1 MMPLAAY
8 ALAGCLAVGASSD
21 RIQAGDLAAGF
32 PEWATVPALTPL
44 GLAPAPGVQ
53 RVFRVLELRRLAERW
68 SLSVVPDREICV
80 TRPVAVLTAA
90 RLLAAMQDAI
100 QNDVQTDVQNAVHKE
115 LTEAHIDL
123 LDFSRQPAPEGTLVF
138 PVSGLRQGLT
148 GGYWNGYVAYGGSH
162 RFTLW
167 ARVKV
172 TVARARV
179 VAVEDLKPGAAL
191 ESAQLRVETREE
203 VPATGLVSAVEE
215 VAGKVLR
222 RSVARGTA
230 LRAEWLEP
238 AKVVLRGETVRVE
251 AVRGGARLELE
262 CVAEGSGAIGDI
274 VPILNPVSQRRFP
287 ARVESK
293 GRVVAT
299 KGSL

>member
-1 MMPLAAY
+1 MIPLAAF
-8 ALAGCLAVGASSD
+8 ALSGCLAVGAASD
-21 RIQAGDLAAGF
+21 RILAGDLAAGF
-32 PEWATVPALTPL
+32 PEWAAVAADTPL

-53 RVFRVLELRRLAERW
+53 RIFRVLELRRLAEHW
-68 SLSVVPDREICV
+68 SLSTVPDREICV

-90 RLLAAMQDAI
+90 RLLAAMQ
-100 QNDVQTDVQNAVHKE
+100 NAVLKE
-115 LTEAHIDL
+115 LPSAHIDL
-123 LDFSRQPAPEGTLVF
+123 FDFSRQPAPDGELVF
-138 PVSGLRQGLT
+138 PVSGLRQGPT
-148 GGYWNGYVAYGGSH
+148 GGYWSGYVAYGGKH

-172 TVARARV
+172 IVARARV
-179 VAVEDLKPGAAL
+179 VAVEDLKPGVAL
-191 ESAQLRVETREE
+191 DSPQIRVETREE
-203 VPATGLVSAVEE
+203 VPTAGLVSAVEQ
-215 VAGKVLR
+215 VFGKVLR
-222 RSVARGTA
+222 RPVVRGTA

-262 CVAEGSGAIGDI
+262 CVAEGSGAIGEI

-287 ARVESK
+287 ARVESR
-293 GRVVAT
+293 GRVVVT

>member
-1 MMPLAAY
+1 MMPLAAF
-8 ALAGCLAVGASSD
+8 ALAGCLAVAADRD
-21 RIQAGDLAAGF
+21 RILAGDLAAGF
-32 PEWATVPALTPL
+32 PEWAAVPAETPL

-53 RVFRVLELRRLAERW
+53 RIFRVLELRRMAERW
-68 SLSVVPDREICV
+68 SLSPVPDHEICV
-80 TRPVAVLTAA
+80 TRPVAVLTTA
-90 RLLAAMQDAI
+90 RLLAAMQSA
-100 QNDVQTDVQNAVHKE
+100 VQKE
-115 LTEAHIDL
+115 MPAAHIEL
-123 LDFSRQPAPEGTLVF
+123 FDFSRQPAPEGELVF
-138 PVSGLRQGLT
+138 PVSGLRQGPT
-148 GGYWNGYVAYGGSH
+148 GGYWSGYIAYGGMH

-172 TVARARV
+172 MVARARV
-179 VAVEDLKPGAAL
+179 VAAEDLKPGVAL
-191 ESAQLRVETREE
+191 DSAQFRVETREE
-203 VPATGLVSAVEE
+203 VPAGGLVSAVEE

-222 RSVARGTA
+222 RPVARGTA

-262 CVAEGSGAIGDI
+262 CVAEGSGAIGETI
-274 VPILNPVSQRRFP
+274 TILNPVSQRRFP

>member
-1 MMPLAAY
+1 MIALAAL
-8 ALAGCLAVGASSD
+8 ALSGCLAVGPARD
-21 RIQAGDLAAGF
+21 RILAGDLAAGF
-32 PEWATVPALTPL
+32 PEWAAVPAETPL
-44 GLAPAPGVQ
+44 GLAPAPGAQ
-53 RVFRVLELRRLAERW
+53 RVFRVLELRRLAQRW
-68 SLSVVPDREICV
+68 SLATVPDREICV

-90 RLLAAMQDAI
+90 RLLAAMRDAI
-100 QNDVQTDVQNAVHKE
+100 QNDAQTVLPA
-115 LTEAHIDL
+115 AHIEL

-148 GGYWNGYVAYGGSH
+148 GGYWSGYIAYGGSH

-172 TVARARV
+172 TAARARV
-179 VAVEDLKPGAAL
+179 VAAEDLKPGVAL
-191 ESAQLRVETREE
+191 GSAQMQVETREE
-203 VPATGLVSAVEE
+203 VPAAGLVSAIEE

-222 RSVARGTA
+222 RPVARGTS

>member
-1 MMPLAAY
+1 MMPLAAF
-8 ALAGCLAVGASSD
+8 ALAGCLAVGAAGD
-21 RIQAGDLAAGF
+21 RILAGDLAAAF
-32 PEWATVPALTPL
+32 PEWAAVPAETPF

-68 SLSVVPDREICV
+68 SLSRVPDREICV

-90 RLLAAMQDAI
+90 RLLAAMQ
-100 QNDVQTDVQNAVHKE
+100 NAVLNAVPNE
-115 LTEAHIDL
+115 LPSAHIEL
-123 LDFSRQPAPEGTLVF
+123 FDFSRRPAPDGELVF
-138 PVSGLRQGLT
+138 PVSGLRQGPT
-148 GGYWNGYVAYGGSH
+148 GGYWSGYVAYGEKH

-172 TVARARV
+172 MVARARV
-179 VAVEDLKPGAAL
+179 VAVEDLKPGVAL
-191 ESAQLRVETREE
+191 GSPQIRVETREE
-203 VPATGLVSAVEE
+203 VPTAGLVSAVEQ
-215 VAGKVLR
+215 VFGKVLR
-222 RSVARGTA
+222 RPVARGTA

-262 CVAEGSGAIGDI
+262 CVAEGSGAIGEI

-287 ARVESK
+287 ARVESR
-293 GRVVAT
+293 GRVVVT

>member
-1 MMPLAAY
+1 MMPLAAF
-8 ALAGCLAVGASSD
+8 ALSGCLAVGATSD
-21 RIQAGDLAAGF
+21 RILAGDLAAGF
-32 PEWATVPALTPL
+32 PEWAAVPAETPL

-53 RVFRVLELRRLAERW
+53 RVFRMLELRRLAERW
-68 SLSVVPDREICV
+68 SLSTVPDREICV
-80 TRPVAVLTAA
+80 TRPVALLTAA
-90 RLLAAMQDAI
+90 RLLAAMQSAI
-100 QNDVQTDVQNAVHKE
+100 QNDVQNA
-115 LTEAHIDL
+115 LPAAHIEL
-123 LDFSRQPAPEGTLVF
+123 FDFSRQPAPEGTLVF
-138 PVSGLRQGLT
+138 PVSSLRQGLT
-148 GGYWNGYVAYGGSH
+148 GGYWNGYVAYGGMH

-172 TVARARV
+172 TIASARV
-179 VAVEDLKPGAAL
+179 VTAEDLKPGVPL
-191 ESAQLRVETREE
+191 ESAQFRMETREE
-203 VPATGLVSAVEE
+203 VPATGLVSAVED

-222 RSVARGTA
+222 RSVAKGTA

-262 CVAEGSGAIGDI
+262 GVAEGSGAIGEI

>member
-1 MMPLAAY
+1 MMPLAAF
-8 ALAGCLAVGASSD
+8 ALAGCLAVGAASD
-21 RIQAGDLAAGF
+21 RILAGDLAAGF
-32 PEWATVPALTPL
+32 PEWAAVPAETPL

-53 RVFRVLELRRLAERW
+53 RVFRVLELRHLAQRW
-68 SLSVVPDREICV
+68 SLSTVPDREICV

-90 RLLAAMQDAI
+90 RLLAAMQNAV
-100 QNDVQTDVQNAVHKE
+100 QNDGQKVLPA
-115 LTEAHIDL
+115 AHIEL
-123 LDFSRQPAPEGTLVF
+123 FDFSRQPVPEGTLVF
-138 PVSGLRQGLT
+138 PVSGLRQGPA
-148 GGYWNGYVAYGGSH
+148 GGYWSGYVAYGGMR

-172 TVARARV
+172 TIASARV
-179 VAVEDLKPGAAL
+179 VAAEDLKPGVAL
-191 ESAQLRVETREE
+191 ESAHFRVETREE
-203 VPATGLVSAVEE
+203 VPAAGLVSAFEE

-262 CVAEGSGAIGDI
+262 CVAEGSGAIGEI

>member
-1 MMPLAAY
+1 MMPLAAF
-8 ALAGCLAVGASSD
+8 ALAGCLAVGPAGD
-21 RIQAGDLAAGF
+21 RILAGDLAAGF
-32 PEWATVPALTPL
+32 PEWAAVPAETPL

-53 RVFRVLELRRLAERW
+53 RVFRLLELRRLAARW
-68 SLSVVPDREICV
+68 SLSTVPDREICV

-90 RLLAAMQDAI
+90 RLLAAMQEAI
-100 QNDVQTDVQNAVHKE
+100 QNDVQKVLPA
-115 LTEAHIDL
+115 AHIEL

-148 GGYWNGYVAYGGSH
+148 GGYWSGYVAYGGSH

-172 TVARARV
+172 MVARARV
-179 VAVEDLKPGAAL
+179 VAAEDLKPGVAL
-191 ESAQLRVETREE
+191 DSAQLSVETREE
-203 VPATGLVSAVEE
+203 VPAAGLVSAVEE
-215 VAGKVLR
+215 VAGKALR
-222 RSVARGTA
+222 RPVARGTA

-262 CVAEGSGAIGDI
+262 CVAEGSGAIGEI

>member
-1 MMPLAAY
+1 MIALAAY

-21 RIQAGDLAAGF
+21 RILAADLAAGF
-32 PEWATVPALTPL
+32 PEWAVVPAETPL
-44 GLAPAPGVQ
+44 ALAPAPGVQ
-53 RVFRVLELRRLAERW
+53 RVFRVLELRRLAARW
-68 SLSVVPDREICV
+68 SLSTVPDREICV
-80 TRPVAVLTAA
+80 NRPVAVLTAA
-90 RLLAAMQDAI
+90 RLLAAMQSA
-100 QNDVQTDVQNAVHKE
+100 VQNE
-115 LTEAHIDL
+115 LPAAHIEL
-123 LDFSRQPAPEGTLVF
+123 FDFSRLPAPEGALVF
-138 PVSGLRQGLT
+138 PVSGLRQGVT
-148 GGYWNGYVAYGGSH
+148 GGYWNGYVAYGGNH
-162 RFTLW
+162 RFTIW

-172 TVARARV
+172 MIGAPRV
-179 VAVEDLKPGAAL
+179 VAAGDLKPGVAL
-191 ESAQLRVETREE
+191 DSAQLRVETREE
-203 VPATGLVSAVEE
+203 VPAAGLVSAIEE

-222 RSVARGTA
+222 RPVARGTA

>member
-1 MMPLAAY
+1 VAA
-8 ALAGCLAVGASSD
+8 D
-21 RIQAGDLAAGF
+21 
-32 PEWATVPALTPL
+32 TPL

-53 RVFRVLELRRLAERW
+53 RMFRVLELRRLAERW
-68 SLSVVPDREICV
+68 SLSTVPDREICV

-90 RLLAAMQDAI
+90 RLLAAMQ
-100 QNDVQTDVQNAVHKE
+100 NAVLKE
-115 LTEAHIDL
+115 LPSAHIDL
-123 LDFSRQPAPEGTLVF
+123 FDFSRQPAPDGELVF
-138 PVSGLRQGLT
+138 PVSGLRQGPT
-148 GGYWNGYVAYGGSH
+148 GGYWSGYVAYGGKH

-172 TVARARV
+172 IVARARV
-179 VAVEDLKPGAAL
+179 VAVEDLKPGVAL
-191 ESAQLRVETREE
+191 DSPQIRVETREE
-203 VPATGLVSAVEE
+203 VPTAGMVSAVEQ
-215 VAGKVLR
+215 VFGKVLR
-222 RSVARGTA
+222 RPVAKGTA

-262 CVAEGSGAIGDI
+262 CVAEGSGAIGEI

-287 ARVESK
+287 ARVESR
-293 GRVVAT
+293 GRVVVT

>member
-1 MMPLAAY
+1 MIALAAL
-8 ALAGCLAVGASSD
+8 ALSGCLAVGASSD
-21 RIQAGDLAAGF
+21 RILAGDLAAGF
-32 PEWATVPALTPL
+32 PEWATVPPQTPL
-44 GLAPAPGVQ
+44 GLAPAPGVE
-53 RVFRVLELRRLAERW
+53 RVFRVLELRRLAEHWR
-68 SLSVVPDREICV
+68 LSTAPDREICV

-90 RLLAAMQDAI
+90 QVLAAMQNA
-100 QNDVQTDVQNAVHKE
+100 VQSDVQNVLPA
-115 LTEAHIDL
+115 AHIEL
-123 LDFSRQPAPEGTLVF
+123 FDFSRRPAPEGTLVF
-138 PVSGLRQGLT
+138 PVSGLRQGPA
-148 GGYWNGYVAYGGSH
+148 GGYWNGYVLYGGSH

-179 VAVEDLKPGAAL
+179 VAAEDLKPGVAL
-191 ESAQLRVETREE
+191 DSAQFHVETRQEI
-203 VPATGLVSAVEE
+203 PAAGLLSAVEE

-222 RSVARGTA
+222 RPVAGGTA

-251 AVRGGARLELE
+251 AIRGGARLELE
-262 CVAEGSGAIGDI
+262 CVAEGSGAIGEI
-274 VPILNPVSQRRFP
+274 VPMLNPVSQRRFP

>member
-1 MMPLAAY
+1 MMPLAAF
-8 ALAGCLAVGASSD
+8 ALAGCLAVSAAGD
-21 RIQAGDLAAGF
+21 RILAGDLAAGF
-32 PEWATVPALTPL
+32 PEWAAVPAETPL

-53 RVFRVLELRRLAERW
+53 RIFRVLELRRLAERW
-68 SLSVVPDREICV
+68 SLSTVPDHEICV
-80 TRPVAVLTAA
+80 TRPVAVLSAA
-90 RLLAAMQDAI
+90 QVLAAL
-100 QNDVQTDVQNAVHKE
+100 QNEMPAAHVE
-115 LTEAHIDL
+115 LF
-123 LDFSRQPAPEGTLVF
+123 DFSRQPAPEGTLVF
-138 PVSGLRQGLT
+138 PVSGLRQGPA
-148 GGYWNGYVAYGGSH
+148 GGYWSGYVAYGGMH

-167 ARVKV
+167 ARVRV
-172 TVARARV
+172 MVASARL
-179 VAVEDLKPGAAL
+179 VAAQDLKPGVAL
-191 ESAQLRVETREE
+191 DSAQFRVETREQ
-203 VPATGLVSAVEE
+203 VPAAGLMSAVEE

-222 RSVARGTA
+222 RSVAIGTA

-262 CVAEGSGAIGDI
+262 CVAEGSGAIGEI

>member
-1 MMPLAAY
+1 MMPLAAF
-8 ALAGCLAVGASSD
+8 ALAGCLAVGADRD
-21 RIQAGDLAAGF
+21 RILAGDLAAGF
-32 PEWATVPALTPL
+32 PEWAAVPAETPL
-44 GLAPAPGVQ
+44 GLAPAPGVP
-53 RVFRVLELRRLAERW
+53 RVFRLLELRRLAERW
-68 SLSVVPDREICV
+68 SLSPVPDREICV

-90 RLLAAMQDAI
+90 RLLAAMQSEMPA
-100 QNDVQTDVQNAVHKE
+100 
-115 LTEAHIDL
+115 AHIEL

-148 GGYWNGYVAYGGSH
+148 GGYWSGYVAYGGTH

-172 TVARARV
+172 MVARARV
-179 VAVEDLKPGAAL
+179 VAAEDLKPGVAL
-191 ESAQLRVETREE
+191 DSAQFRAETREE
-203 VPATGLVSAVEE
+203 VPAAGLVSTVQE
-215 VAGKVLR
+215 VADKVLR

-262 CVAEGSGAIGDI
+262 CVAEGSGAIGETI
-274 VPILNPVSQRRFP
+274 PIMNPVSQRRFP

>member
-1 MMPLAAY
+1 MIALGAF
-8 ALAGCLAVGASSD
+8 ALAGCLVVGAGSD
-21 RIQAGDLAAGF
+21 RVLAGDLAAAS
-32 PEWATVPALTPL
+32 PEWATVPAETPL
-44 GLAPAPGVQ
+44 ALAPAPGVQ
-53 RVFRVLELRRLAERW
+53 RVFRLLELRRMAERW
-68 SLSVVPDREICV
+68 SLATVPDREICV
-80 TRPVAVLTAA
+80 TRPVAVITAA
-90 RLLAAMQDAI
+90 RLLAALQDAI
-100 QNDVQTDVQNAVHKE
+100 QNDVQNAVPKE
-115 LTEAHIDL
+115 LPAAHIEL

-138 PVSGLRQGLT
+138 PVSGLRQGPT

-172 TVARARV
+172 MVARARV
-179 VAVEDLKPGAAL
+179 VAAQDLKPGVTL
-191 ESAQLRVETREE
+191 DSAQLSVETREE
-203 VPATGLVSAVEE
+203 VPAAGLVSAVEE

-222 RSVARGTA
+222 RPVARGTA

-262 CVAEGSGAIGDI
+262 CVAEGSGAIGEI

>member
-1 MMPLAAY
+1 MMPLAAF
-8 ALAGCLAVGASSD
+8 ALAGCLAVGADRD
-21 RIQAGDLAAGF
+21 RILAGDLAAGF
-32 PEWATVPALTPL
+32 PEWAAVPAETPL

-53 RVFRVLELRRLAERW
+53 RIFRVLELRRMAERW
-68 SLSVVPDREICV
+68 SLSPVPDHEICV
-80 TRPVAVLTAA
+80 TRPVAVLTTA
-90 RLLAAMQDAI
+90 RLLAAMQSA
-100 QNDVQTDVQNAVHKE
+100 VQKE
-115 LTEAHIDL
+115 MPAAHIEL
-123 LDFSRQPAPEGTLVF
+123 FDFSRQPAPEGELVF
-138 PVSGLRQGLT
+138 PVSGLRQGPT
-148 GGYWNGYVAYGGSH
+148 GGYWSGYIAYGGMH

-172 TVARARV
+172 MVARARV
-179 VAVEDLKPGAAL
+179 VATEDLKPGVAL
-191 ESAQLRVETREE
+191 DSAQFRVETREE
-203 VPATGLVSAVEE
+203 VPAGGLVSAVEE

-222 RSVARGTA
+222 RPVARGTA

-262 CVAEGSGAIGDI
+262 CVAEGSGAIGETI
-274 VPILNPVSQRRFP
+274 PILNPVSQRRFP

>member
-1 MMPLAAY
+1 MMPLAAF
-8 ALAGCLAVGASSD
+8 ALAGCLAVGAGSD
-21 RIQAGDLAAGF
+21 RILAGDLAAGF
-32 PEWATVPALTPL
+32 PEWAAVPAETPL

-68 SLSVVPDREICV
+68 SLSTVPDREICV
-80 TRPVAVLTAA
+80 TRPVAVLTAG
-90 RLLAAMQDAI
+90 RLLAAMQNA
-100 QNDVQTDVQNAVHKE
+100 VQNE
-115 LTEAHIDL
+115 LPAAHIEL

-138 PVSGLRQGLT
+138 PASGLRQGPA
-148 GGYWNGYVAYGGSH
+148 GGYWSGYVAYGGMH

-172 TVARARV
+172 MVARARV
-179 VAVEDLKPGAAL
+179 IAAEDLKPGVAL
-191 ESAQLRVETREE
+191 DSAQLRVETREE
-203 VPATGLVSAVEE
+203 VPAAGLVSAVEE

-222 RSVARGTA
+222 RSVATGTA

-262 CVAEGSGAIGDI
+262 CVAEGSGAIGEI
-274 VPILNPVSQRRFP
+274 VPMLNPVSQRRFP

>member
-1 MMPLAAY
+1 MMPLAAF
-8 ALAGCLAVGASSD
+8 ALAGCLAVGPAGD
-21 RIQAGDLAAGF
+21 RILAGDLAAGF
-32 PEWATVPALTPL
+32 PEWAAVPAETPL

-68 SLSVVPDREICV
+68 SLSTVPDREICV

-90 RLLAAMQDAI
+90 QVLAAMQNA
-100 QNDVQTDVQNAVHKE
+100 VQNEMTA
-115 LTEAHIDL
+115 AHIEL
-123 LDFSRQPAPEGTLVF
+123 FDFSRQPAPEGTLVF

-148 GGYWNGYVAYGGSH
+148 GGYWSGYVAYGGSH

-172 TVARARV
+172 MVSRARV
-179 VAVEDLKPGAAL
+179 VAAEDLKPGVAL
-191 ESAQLRVETREE
+191 DSAQIRVETREE
-203 VPATGLVSAVEE
+203 VPAAGLVSAVEE
-215 VAGKVLR
+215 VAGKALR
-222 RSVARGTA
+222 RPVARGTA
-230 LRAEWLEP
+230 LRTEWLEP
-238 AKVVLRGETVRVE
+238 VKVVLRGETVRVE

-262 CVAEGSGAIGDI
+262 CVAEGWGAIGDI